1 MGRLGRG
8 LAKYC
13 FYPVLRALAVYGQ
26 CQVGVF
32 HPDINPTELARQLR
46 PADDRVP
53 SVPATFL
60 GLAGPPLGHP
70 ERLTAGVGLSS
81 YEREVLRQLDLSS

>member
-1 MGRLGRG
+1 LGRT

-32 HPDINPTELARQLR
+32 HPDINPTELARHLR
-46 PADDRVP
+46 PAEDRP
-53 SVPATFL
+53 ATVPATFL
-60 GLAGPPLGHP
+60 GVPGPPLGHP
-70 ERLTAGVGLSS
+70 ERLTVGVGLSS